1 MPLSR
6 NRAALGVLFAAI
18 ALTPSLPAKP
28 IAGQEDP
35 AAKDPVD
42 TSAPEA
48 ISHGV
53 AAFKDTRYAAATLH
67 FKKALALDPKST
79 KADLY
84 LGITYASQVVPNLDT
99 PENLATA
106 KSAIDILKQVPEGA
120 PEYLSALRQ
129 IGFLYHNTK
138 RLDEAKA
145 TELQI
150 LKLAPNDA
158 AAHFTIGVIDWKQ
171 AYNNA
176 IGVLTTAGLT
186 DDGIGNSKLSTSAC
200 QELREKNSALVK
212 DGIDHLTRAIAVKPD
227 HEDAMQYLNLT
238 YRRQAD
244 LACGNNTNRTGS
256 ITMAEQWSSKAMAI
270 RNQKQLATASSQ

>member
-1 MPLSR
+1 MPPSR
-6 NRAALGVLFAAI
+6 KRAALGVLFVAI
-18 ALTPSLPAKP
+18 ALNASLSAKP
-28 IAGQEDP
+28 IASQEDP
-35 AAKDPVD
+35 AAKEPVD

-84 LGITYASQVVPNLDT
+84 LGITYATQVVPNLDT

-106 KSAIDILKQVPEGA
+106 KSAIDILKQIPEGA
-120 PEYLSALRQ
+120 SEHLSALRQ
-129 IGFLYHNTK
+129 IAFLYHNTK

-145 TELQI
+145 TELEI
-150 LKLAPNDA
+150 LKLQPNDA

-176 IGVLTTAGLT
+176 VGVLTTAGLT
-186 DDGIGNSKLSTSAC
+186 DDGMGNSKLSTSAC
-200 QELREKNSALVK
+200 QQLREKNSALVK

-227 HEDAMQYLNLT
+227 HEDAMQYLNLS

-244 LACGNNTNRTGS
+244 FACGNNAKRTES
-256 ITMAEQWSSKAMAI
+256 LAQADQWSSKAMAI
-270 RNQKQLATASSQ
+270 RKQKQLATASTQ